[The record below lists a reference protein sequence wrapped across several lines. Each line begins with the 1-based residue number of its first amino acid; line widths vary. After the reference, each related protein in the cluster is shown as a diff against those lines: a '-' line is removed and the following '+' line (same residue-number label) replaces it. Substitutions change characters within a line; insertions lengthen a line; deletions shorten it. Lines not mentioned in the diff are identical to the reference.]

1 MDLDVVFLG
10 TAGSAPTAA
19 RGLPATLIRR
29 GGERLL
35 IDCGEGPQRQLL
47 RSVGLIDLE
56 EVFLTHFH
64 ADHLLGLPGML
75 KTFGLRGR
83 EVPLTIYGPPGLKGL
98 LTVLQPLIGRTPF
111 ELRLVEL
118 EPNEELER
126 DGYRIAAFNVRHRV
140 QAYGYALI
148 EDERPGRFDEHA
160 ATRLGVRP
168 GPDFG
173 RLQHGQT
180 VTTSGGAEVSSE
192 QVLGEPRAGR
202 KVVLSGDTA
211 PCEMTAV
218 VAHGADLL
226 VHEATFG
233 DEEAERARET
243 GHSTARA
250 AARLAAEAEV
260 TLLALTH
267 LSPRHPA
274 GALRAEAREEFDNT
288 IVPRDFDRVDVPLP
302 EKGEPVHVRVRDEPR
317 PDLAA
322 AEART
327 EP

>member
-10 TAGSAPTAA
+10 TAGSAPTAG

-35 IDCGEGPQRQLL
+35 IDCGEGTQRQLL
-47 RSVGLIDLE
+47 RSVGLVDLE
-56 EVFLTHFH
+56 EIFLTHFH

-83 EVPLTIYGPPGLKGL
+83 DAPLAIYGPPGLKAL

-140 QAYGYALI
+140 QAYGYALV
-148 EDERPGRFDEHA
+148 EEERPGRFDEQSA
-160 ATRLGVRP
+160 LRLGVAP

-173 RLQHGQT
+173 RLQQGEAVKT
-180 VTTSGGAEVSSE
+180 AAGEE
-192 QVLGEPRAGR
+192 IRPDQVLGEPRPGR

-233 DEEAERARET
+233 DDEAERARET
-243 GHSTARA
+243 GHTTARSA
-250 AARLAAEAEV
+250 AGIAAEAEV
-260 TLLALTH
+260 MLLALTH

-274 GALRAEAREEFDNT
+274 GALRAEAREVFENT
-288 IVPRDFDRVDVPLP
+288 IVPRDFDRVEIPLP
-302 EKGEPVHVRVRDEPR
+302 EKGEPVHVRARDEPTG
-317 PDLAA
+317 DLAT